1 MPLIAP
7 LVSSTLEVVK
17 LPTFARRS
25 STRQQSQHQSKLT
38 TMNGRLSAF
47 SPSQQFSM
55 SWYCALATGGIRS
68 LPVLQ
73 LLFETGQ
80 DGFVGWGQIVGWCA
94 PDKFAPAGSL
104 TVLAR
109 ATTDNCRENV
119 FPLITFTLCP
129 HNNLLIEVV

>member
-1 MPLIAP
+1 MIAP

-25 STRQQSQHQSKLT
+25 STRQQSQHRSKLT
-38 TMNGRLSAF
+38 TKNGRLSAF

-55 SWYCALATGGIRS
+55 SWFCALATGGIRS

-94 PDKFAPAGSL
+94 PDKFAQAGSML
-104 TVLAR
+104 TVLER
-109 ATTDNCRENV
+109 ATTDNCREND
-119 FPLITFTLCP
+119 FLLITFTLCP
-129 HNNLLIEVV
+129 HNLLIEVV